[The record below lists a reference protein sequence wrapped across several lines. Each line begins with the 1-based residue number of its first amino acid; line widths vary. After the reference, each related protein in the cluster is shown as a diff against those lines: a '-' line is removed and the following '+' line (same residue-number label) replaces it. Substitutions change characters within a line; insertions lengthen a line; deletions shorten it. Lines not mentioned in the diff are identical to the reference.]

1 MKPGDELA
9 QCFPNCVALSA
20 HFPRECNGKDAN
32 TLPLL
37 AQNTQNPARFL
48 AETWQGLVSKD
59 IQQNERR
66 KHSPKHLNHT
76 SKKEDL
82 MKQILSY
89 TFLRKVPQIPLWRIA
104 ARAHLRK
111 TTAQTS

>member
-1 MKPGDELA
+1 MKPGDELT
-9 QCFPNCVALSA
+9 QCFPNRIALSA
-20 HFPRECNGKDAN
+20 QLLQECNGKDTN

-66 KHSPKHLNHT
+66 KHSPKYLYHT
-76 SKKEDL
+76 SQREDL
-82 MKQILSY
+82 MKQVLSD
-89 TFLRKVPQIPLWRIA
+89 TFLRKAP
-104 ARAHLRK
+104 
-111 TTAQTS
+111 

>member
-1 MKPGDELA
+1 MKPGDELP
-9 QCFPNCVALSA
+9 QCFPNRVALSA
-20 HFPRECNGKDAN
+20 HLLQECNGKDAN

-37 AQNTQNPARFL
+37 AQNAQNPVRFL

-66 KHSPKHLNHT
+66 KHSPKHLYHT
-76 SKKEDL
+76 SQREDL

-89 TFLRKVPQIPLWRIA
+89 AFLRKAPQIPL
-104 ARAHLRK
+104 
-111 TTAQTS
+111 

>member
-9 QCFPNCVALSA
+9 QCFPNRVALSA
-20 HFPRECNGKDAN
+20 HSLQKCDGKDAN

-37 AQNTQNPARFL
+37 AQNAQNPARFL

-66 KHSPKHLNHT
+66 KHSPKHLYHT
-76 SKKEDL
+76 SQKEDL
-82 MKQILSY
+82 LKQVLSDA
-89 TFLRKVPQIPLWRIA
+89 FLRKTPQIPL
-104 ARAHLRK
+104 
-111 TTAQTS
+111 

>member
-1 MKPGDELA
+1 MKPGDELT

-20 HFPRECNGKDAN
+20 HLLQECNGKDAN

-59 IQQNERR
+59 IQQIERR
-66 KHSPKHLNHT
+66 KRGPKHLYHT
-76 SKKEDL
+76 SEKKDL

-89 TFLRKVPQIPLWRIA
+89 AFLRKAPQIPL
-104 ARAHLRK
+104 
-111 TTAQTS
+111 

>member
-9 QCFPNCVALSA
+9 QCFPNRVALSA
-20 HFPRECNGKDAN
+20 HFPQKCTGKGAN
-32 TLPLL
+32 TLPFL

-59 IQQNERR
+59 IQQSERR
-66 KHSPKHLNHT
+66 KHSPNRLYHT
-76 SKKEDL
+76 SQREDL

-89 TFLRKVPQIPLWRIA
+89 AFLRKAPQIPL
-104 ARAHLRK
+104 
-111 TTAQTS
+111 

>member
-1 MKPGDELA
+1 MKPGYKLT

-20 HFPRECNGKDAN
+20 HLLQECTSKDAN

-37 AQNTQNPARFL
+37 TQNTQNPARFL

-59 IQQNERR
+59 VQQIERR
-66 KHSPKHLNHT
+66 KHSPQYLYHT
-76 SKKEDL
+76 SLKEDQI
-82 MKQILSY
+82 KQVLSDA
-89 TFLRKVPQIPLWRIA
+89 FLRKAPQIPLKRIT
-104 ARAHLRK
+104 ARAHLHK